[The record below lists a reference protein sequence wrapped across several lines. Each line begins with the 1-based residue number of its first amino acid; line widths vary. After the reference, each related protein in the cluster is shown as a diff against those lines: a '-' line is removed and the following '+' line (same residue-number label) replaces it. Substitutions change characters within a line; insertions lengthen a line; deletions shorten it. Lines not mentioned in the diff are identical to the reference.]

1 LCQTLKKVN
10 PKLNSEL
17 KTNNSGELANH
28 LKAFSFVH
36 ASDLHLGYAQYGL
49 EARLRDFDNAFKE
62 IVDKTIELKSDFI
75 IIAGDLFH
83 HARPSNVT
91 LEKAVKSF
99 KRLRDAGIPVLT
111 VDGSHDSA
119 PNTITGTILYP
130 LDTAGL
136 IYHLPRHEGACW
148 RKSGCC
154 YVYGVPNFR
163 TRGKTQESLP
173 SFMAE
178 HPPAPDPE
186 VSNIFV
192 FHMAVDLPSV
202 KPPYIEAEAPPEL
215 LPDGFDYY
223 AAGHVHKRF
232 TAKFKT
238 GLLAYSGCTE
248 TVSYDE
254 AELKKGFFHVEV
266 NEKGRFSQEFVELS
280 SPRKFKVLEE
290 EFSGMTSTKITNMAV
305 QLVKGAD
312 EEGAVL
318 IPVLKGVLPAEASRT
333 EVDIARIRGA
343 AEKALLVHPVMLLK
357 ESAVSDEIVRSIFE
371 SEFKDWK
378 TKAFEYFLQIFG
390 ERYSREEADRIARSA
405 IALIEPLAKKQE
417 EKVKQAIEEL
427 LQ

>member
-1 LCQTLKKVN
+1 
-10 PKLNSEL
+10 
-17 KTNNSGELANH
+17 

-36 ASDLHLGYAQYGL
+36 AADLHLGYSQYGL
-49 EARLRDFDNAFKE
+49 EARRQDFDNAFSE
-62 IVDKTIELKSDFI
+62 IVEKAVELKTDFI

-91 LEKAVKSF
+91 LENAVRSF

-130 LDTAGL
+130 LDSAGL

-148 RKSGCC
+148 RKPDCC

-163 TRGKTQESLP
+163 TRRKTEEALP
-173 SFMAE
+173 DFME
-178 HPPAPDPE
+178 QTPPAPDAAI
-186 VSNIFV
+186 SNIFV
-192 FHMAVDLPSV
+192 FHAAVDLPNV
-202 KPPYIEAEAPPEL
+202 KPPYIEAEVPPEL

-223 AAGHVHKRF
+223 AAGHVHKPF
-232 TAKFKT
+232 TSRFKT

-254 AELKKGFFHVEV
+254 AEQKKGFYHIRV
-266 NEKGRFSQEFVELS
+266 NEKGNFSQEFVKLS
-280 SPRKFKVLEE
+280 SPRKFAVREH
-290 EFSGMTSTKITNMAV
+290 EFSGATSAKITDMAV

-312 EEGAVL
+312 EEGAVI
-318 IPVLKGVLPAEASRT
+318 IPVLKGVLPAEASRA
-333 EVDIARIRGA
+333 EVDTAQIRSA
-343 AEKALLVHPVMLLK
+343 AEKALLVHPVILLR
-357 ESAVSDEIVRSIFE
+357 ESAISDEIVRSIFE
-371 SEFKDWK
+371 SEFKDLK

-390 ERYSREEADRIARSA
+390 ERYSREEAEKIARSA
-405 IALIEPLAKKQE
+405 ITLKEPLTRKQGD
-417 EKVKQAIEEL
+417 KVKQSIEEL